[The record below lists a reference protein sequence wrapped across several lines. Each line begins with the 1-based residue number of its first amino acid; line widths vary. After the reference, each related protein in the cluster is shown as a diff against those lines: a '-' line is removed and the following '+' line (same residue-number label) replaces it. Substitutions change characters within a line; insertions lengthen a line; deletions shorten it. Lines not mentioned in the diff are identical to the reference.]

1 MGLTLLDK
9 LDNSPDYSDRWGIYS
24 PSAHSRRTR
33 SNAVFEKT
41 NFMSEHAESSTQWRP
56 ITIEMKGENK
66 LVVRSQGRYHMRV
79 YEDKLKGTWYSPL
92 RYQIGSDEEQ
102 FFMEQAQLGKG
113 LINRGRWIVHVDRYS
128 CNRNRGSTSTDK

>member
-1 MGLTLLDK
+1 VGLTLLDK
-9 LDNSPDYSDRWGIYS
+9 LDNSPDYSNRWGIYS

-66 LVVRSQGRYHMRV
+66 LVVRSQGRYHIRV

-92 RYQIGSDEEQ
+92 RSQIGSDEEQ
-102 FFMEQAQLGKG
+102 FFYGTSTIGQRP
-113 LINRGRWIVHVDRYS
+113 NRGRWIV
-128 CNRNRGSTSTDK
+128 